1 MSSLL
6 FTSSASSTW
15 SPLSVAVSTFSKL
28 SLSRCLST
36 KVGSNLMK
44 SAKGHHS
51 KLLHFCFGQG
61 GGGGLGIYNCYLF
74 ISSPGLGIWAKMG
87 AVFLG
92 EEGIKVTKKILTL
105 HLFFF

>member
-1 MSSLL
+1 
-6 FTSSASSTW
+6 
-15 SPLSVAVSTFSKL
+15 
-28 SLSRCLST
+28 
-36 KVGSNLMK
+36 MK

-51 KLLHFCFGQG
+51 KPLHFCFGQG
-61 GGGGLGIYNCYLF
+61 GGDRGYITAN

-105 HLFFF
+105 HLFLF

>member
-1 MSSLL
+1 M
-6 FTSSASSTW
+6 
-15 SPLSVAVSTFSKL
+15 AVSTFSKL
-28 SLSRCLST
+28 SLSRCLSA

-44 SAKGHHS
+44 SAKGHRS

-61 GGGGLGIYNCYLF
+61 EGGGGDRGYITAN

-105 HLFFF
+105 HLFLF

>member
-51 KLLHFCFGQG
+51 KPLHFCFGQG
-61 GGGGLGIYNCYLF
+61 GGGDRGYITANIY
-74 ISSPGLGIWAKMG
+74 SPGLGIWAKMG

-105 HLFFF
+105 HFFVF